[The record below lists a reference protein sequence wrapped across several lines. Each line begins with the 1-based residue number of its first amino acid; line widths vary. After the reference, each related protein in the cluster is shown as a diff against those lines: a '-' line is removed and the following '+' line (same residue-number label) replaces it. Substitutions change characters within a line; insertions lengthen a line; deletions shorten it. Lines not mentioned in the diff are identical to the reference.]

1 MIIMWNVGILYGI
14 IIWILCGISLGYVDW
29 DFTGILYGYII
40 YDRET
45 CSLR

>member
-14 IIWILCGISLGYVDW
+14 IIWILCGISLGYVDSLYW

-40 YDRET
+40 YD
-45 CSLR
+45 